1 MKQTIL
7 PVLLLLFGAVYS
19 SSAQNV
25 GISTDGSAPDNSAM
39 LDVRSTSKGMLI
51 PRMSQTERLAIPNP
65 AIGLMLYQTDEV
77 AGFYYN
83 KGPTTNWEYVNAAGV
98 PGPQGDKGTQ
108 GDKGDKGEPGE
119 PGPQGVAG
127 INGTGSVKTYH
138 VFGDGARIDV
148 LSTEPATLQPGLT
161 KTFDLDA
168 SATITV
174 WASLG
179 LTLSNLGSTFLIV
192 DMIVYLDGAI
202 LPTGGGWKQITTLSL
217 PTANKNSGSISTSFT
232 LPKGTHTI
240 ELRTKTQPYVPY
252 TITFT
257 VPPYYIYIKN
267 FEIGGSAGS
276 PNAGEMTI
284 MVLADN

>member
-1 MKQTIL
+1 MKTKITTL
-7 PVLLLLFGAVYS
+7 FLFFLLLSAVYS

-39 LDVRSTSKGMLI
+39 LDVKSTSKGILI
-51 PRMSQTERLAIPNP
+51 PRMSQAERLAIPNP
-65 AIGLMLYQTDEV
+65 AIGLMLYQTDEA

-83 KGPTTNWEYVNAAGV
+83 KGPATNWDYVNAAGV

-148 LSTEPATLQPGLT
+148 LSSLPATLQPGLT

-179 LTLSNLGSTFLIV
+179 LTLTNLASTYLTV

-202 LPTGGGWKQITTLSL
+202 LPNGGGWKQITILDL
-217 PTANKNSGSISTSFT
+217 PTDTKNSGGTGSINTSFT

-240 ELRTKTQPYVPY
+240 ELRTKTQPYEPY
-252 TITFT
+252 TPF
-257 VPPYYIYIKN
+257 PPYYFKN